1 MYSIKQIT
9 NKTKGDTI
17 MTYQEAITAARA
29 ATTYEQ
35 ADAVCRAIEEQYDT
49 ISDRQYYNVRNI
61 AINAAYA
68 AQTKAA
74 AR

>member
-1 MYSIKQIT
+1 
-9 NKTKGDTI
+9 
-17 MTYQEAITAARA
+17 MTYQDAIQAARA

-35 ADAVCRAIEEQYDT
+35 ADAVCRAIEEAYEE

-68 AQTKAA
+68 AIVNAA
-74 AR
+74 ALR

>member
-1 MYSIKQIT
+1 
-9 NKTKGDTI
+9 

-35 ADAVCRAIEEQYDT
+35 ADALLKAIEEQYDT
-49 ISDRQYYNVRNI
+49 ISDQQYYNVRNI

-68 AQTKAA
+68 AQATK
-74 AR
+74 

>member
-1 MYSIKQIT
+1 
-9 NKTKGDTI
+9 

-35 ADAVCRAIEEQYDT
+35 ADAVCKAIEEAYDT
-49 ISDRQYYNVRNI
+49 ISDRQYYNIKNI

-68 AQTKAA
+68 AQANK
-74 AR
+74 